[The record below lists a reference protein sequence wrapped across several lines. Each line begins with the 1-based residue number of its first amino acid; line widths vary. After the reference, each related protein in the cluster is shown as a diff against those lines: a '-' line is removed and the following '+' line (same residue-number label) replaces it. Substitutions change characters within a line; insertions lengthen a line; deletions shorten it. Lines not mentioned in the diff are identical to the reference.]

1 MEQIIKFNLE
11 DIDENKPMFTTSD
24 TKATTTENFGPADT
38 ANMMKIEDSP
48 FSALAPPFQSRV
60 GNDLINLIGQ
70 PEPNV
75 GDTAPQTS
83 EIDDL
88 LLNHRNS
95 TTTGRTD
102 SLYDDL
108 EQGQHNFFMG
118 NGGNRP
124 DSGSSANSN
133 IFSEGSGTPGRNG
146 EIVDVFDFLIK
157 SLSSANY
164 YVSMLTREQLAVLRS
179 VRPGLLYEFL
189 LEIAKV
195 RSDKFLRRALPNE
208 CAFCKNNGENEEYY
222 SSHVLKD
229 WRGRVLCPVLRAFR
243 CPRCGA
249 TGDRAHTI
257 KYCPES
263 SDGGIERSGLLSR
276 RRMQSASPLTLGGGN
291 RNMGAPSTPVTS
303 PSPASANLNN
313 NWWTNFGMN

>member
-1 MEQIIKFNLE
+1 MEQIMQFNL
-11 DIDENKPMFTTSD
+11 DNIDENKPMFTACD
-24 TKATTTENFGPADT
+24 TKATTADNFGPTD
-38 ANMMKIEDSP
+38 KIKTDDSP
-48 FSALAPPFQSRV
+48 FSPLAAPFQSRI
-60 GNDLINLIGQ
+60 GNDLINLINQ
-70 PEPNV
+70 QEPNI
-75 GDTAPQTS
+75 GDTAPPTS

-88 LLNHRNS
+88 LLNHRTS
-95 TTTGRTD
+95 TTGRTD
-102 SLYDDL
+102 GLYDDL
-108 EQGQHNFFMG
+108 EQGQHNFYM
-118 NGGNRP
+118 GGNRP

-133 IFSEGSGTPGRNG
+133 IFSEGSGIPGRNS
-146 EIVDVFDFLIK
+146 EMVDIFDFLIK

-179 VRPGLLYEFL
+179 VRPSLLYEFL

-263 SDGGIERSGLLSR
+263 SDGGIERSGSLLSR

-291 RNMGAPSTPVTS
+291 RNMQGAPSTPVTS
-303 PSPASANLNN
+303 PSPATANLNNNN
-313 NWWTNFGMN
+313 NWWTNFGIN